1 MKDKDIRWE
10 QRFSNY
16 NKALTKLKEAVE
28 NIDIELEDE
37 GLDNNLSE
45 LEKEGLIKR
54 FEYTHE
60 LAWNVMKDYLKYQG
74 ETIIGGSRD
83 ATRGAFKINLINDG
97 EIWMDMILSR
107 NQTTYTYNEKIVQ
120 EIFIKIIR
128 AYYPRFISFQ
138 NKMEELRSG
147 RQGDFFSKEV

>member
-16 NKALTKLKEAVE
+16 NKALKKLKEAVE

-37 GLDNNLSE
+37 GLDNKLSE
-45 LEKEGLIKR
+45 LEKEGIIKR

-97 EIWMDMILSR
+97 EVWMDMILSR
-107 NQTTYTYNEKIVQ
+107 NQTTYTYNEEIVQ

-128 AYYPRFISFQ
+128 AY
-138 NKMEELRSG
+138 
-147 RQGDFFSKEV
+147 